1 MKSLSLLRFIQV
13 IFCFPIIIIFAT
25 YKMNKPE
32 QIIFIVLFTLYT
44 LSYEVILLAI
54 SKKRRRTTNNS
65 SS

>member
-44 LSYEVILLAI
+44 LSYEVILLARSI
-54 SKKRRRTTNNS
+54 
-65 SS
+65 